1 MSGKD
6 ILSKINPLNIGK
18 EIEEAVTAKFLT
30 QVKAGAA
37 AALAEAPAADDLL
50 DYKPIGV
57 KVGPFTVPEF
67 EIPIQLVRK

>member
-1 MSGKD
+1 M
-6 ILSKINPLNIGK
+6 
-18 EIEEAVTAKFLT
+18 TAKFLT

-50 DYKPIGV
+50 DYKQISI
-57 KVGPFTVPEF
+57 KVGPIPEF